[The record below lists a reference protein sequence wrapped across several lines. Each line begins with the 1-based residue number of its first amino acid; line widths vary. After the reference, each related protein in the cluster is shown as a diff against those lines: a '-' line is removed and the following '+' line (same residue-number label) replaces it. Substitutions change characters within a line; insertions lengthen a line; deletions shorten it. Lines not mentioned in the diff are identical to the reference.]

1 MDNNF
6 IEFGIML
13 GIWVAANQLID
24 STILKLGY
32 MEFPSMWAGV
42 VAVLLVGL
50 GIAAYRKIKSNG

>member
-13 GIWVAANQLID
+13 GIWVTVNQIAD
-24 STILKLGY
+24 SFIFKLGY
-32 MEFPSMWAGV
+32 MEFSSMWAGV

>member
-1 MDNNF
+1 MNNNF

-13 GIWVAANQLID
+13 GFWVASNQLID
-24 STILKLGY
+24 AFTLKYGY
-32 MEFPSMWAGV
+32 LQFSSMWAGV

>member
-13 GIWVAANQLID
+13 GFWVAANQLID
-24 STILKLGY
+24 TFTLKLGH